1 MDHYA
6 EIAPVQWDLSHHSDL
21 SALGEPDFLSILAK
35 QFPSSNLG
43 AFGFGGYT
51 NGVNPQNLNAY
62 ELPGLT
68 PPSDDSSPSPS
79 NSNQDHHNDDRED
92 SVLKRKASDESLSD
106 EPSQK
111 TQHTCENHP

>member
-43 AFGFGGYT
+43 ALGFGGYT

-68 PPSDDSSPSPS
+68 PPSDDSPSPS

-92 SVLKRKASDESLSD
+92 SLLKRKASDESLSD